1 MQTTGK
7 NSAAGEMVKMTPGKG
22 ASLSILFAEKCDRD
36 WLQEKIPFLLS
47 RKEGMQMKSSQFS
60 NVLRFQHPE
69 TGEFFYFKEYL
80 NRGIKDKLMKLL
92 GVARSQRAYRAGWM
106 LLEKGFLTPVP
117 VAHGIEKTCCLVR
130 RNFLITKGVPGERT
144 YQYFQAHFPL
154 PVTAQIVAEK
164 RSLLEAAGHA
174 IGRLHGMGICH
185 GDLRVGNIIISGTGS
200 AAEFFFIDNERTR
213 AYLTIPERERLKNLV
228 QLNMVLLP
236 HITRTDRLRFFNAY
250 VMENPG
256 LLSRKRGLIH
266 EIIRMTRKRHVR
278 KVRR

>member
-1 MQTTGK
+1 MQTTGT

-22 ASLSILFAEKCDRD
+22 ASLSILFAEKRDRD

-47 RKEGMQMKSSQFS
+47 RKEGIQMKSSQFS

-92 GVARSQRAYRAGWM
+92 GVARSQRAYRAGRM

-117 VAHGIEKTCCLVR
+117 VAHGVEKTCCLVR

-154 PVTAQIVAEK
+154 PVTAQMVPEK
-164 RSLLEAAGHA
+164 RSLFEAAGHA
-174 IGRLHGMGICH
+174 IGRLHRMGICH

-213 AYLTIPERERLKNLV
+213 AYLTIPERERVKNLV

-256 LLSRKRGLIH
+256 LLSGKRGLIR